1 VVGCELPLAHLAK
14 AALHS
19 CGLAGGEP
27 VVVAASRF
35 DLVRN
40 LNQLALIFLRP
51 AFNPAQDVFG
61 GFGQDFLYNMPAPRT
76 HVA

>member
-1 VVGCELPLAHLAK
+1 
-14 AALHS
+14 
-19 CGLAGGEP
+19 
-27 VVVAASRF
+27 
-35 DLVRN
+35 VRN

-61 GFGQDFLYNMPAPRT
+61 GFGHDFLYNMPAPRT